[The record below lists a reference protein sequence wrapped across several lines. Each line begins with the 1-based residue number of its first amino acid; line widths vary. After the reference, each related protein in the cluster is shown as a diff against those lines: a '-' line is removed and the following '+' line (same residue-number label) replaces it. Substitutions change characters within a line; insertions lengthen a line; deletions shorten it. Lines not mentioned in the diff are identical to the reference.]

1 MLVVTPQK
9 SVAAFLRPAFAGGS
23 GLDSGGAG
31 GWGAAG
37 RPAGLLG
44 LWPRLTSGP
53 CTSVCLLSL
62 GPVPCPLPAGAGGTL
77 ADHPSAWVQ
86 FKCLAA
92 VQRAGPR
99 EETTWP
105 PAFSQSRVGVGILGA
120 QLWALDSG
128 FALSAGGPLLKG
140 LPGGG
145 LGGTGAVRATTAE
158 RVRGPCLALPG
169 TSQLTQRGTEWG
181 CCLGNGAGGDSE
193 AQRDKV
199 AGAGGAPPGRE
210 R

>member
-140 LPGGG
+140 LPGGRARRYRG
-145 LGGTGAVRATTAE
+145 CEGDHRGASP
-158 RVRGPCLALPG
+158 GSLPG
-169 TSQLTQRGTEWG
+169 SPRHVTAHAEGNGMGVLLGKRGGGGLRGTEG
-181 CCLGNGAGGDSE
+181 QGG
-193 AQRDKV
+193 R
-199 AGAGGAPPGRE
+199 GR
-210 R
+210 RGPTR